1 MVVESGASDLEVAI
15 GWGEFPVAFCC
26 RDFVLPGRSLI
37 LRYVRLLGRRDE
49 SEAIPRIGWAA
60 RVREAAVPLT
70 VQPYRL
76 HFMAR
81 LLSWM
86 GSAVAPIGLAFAV
99 LHIQGGA
106 GGLGLVLAAG
116 MAPQI
121 LLLLVGGV
129 VADRWSRARVMVWSN
144 IVCFVAEGVAALLL
158 YAGAARVWHLAAM
171 SAVCGAASAFFTP
184 AAGGVVV
191 EVVPAEMR
199 HAANALLKI
208 GQNTVKVGGP
218 ALGGVLV
225 AVAGPAWV
233 IGWDALTFAAAAML
247 CAKIKLGGGRVKVK
261 TGFVSD
267 LREGWQDFWSRT
279 WLWVMVA
286 QGSVIVPMWLVGYQ
300 LLGPVYGERFLG
312 GSGPWGLVVSGFT
325 GGLIAGAALALM
337 WKPRWVGLVVCLG
350 TGSMALP
357 LAAMAL
363 GLPVLVLIGATAAA
377 GTGLAVSMTTW
388 AGLVQE
394 RIPKDRLSRTTSYST
409 LGQLLPVPLGY
420 LTAGP
425 AAELL
430 GVRVVL
436 ALAAVV
442 IAGAAVLPLLLRQIR
457 ELSLAV
463 EDESVDSELASAA
476 RAPR

>member
-1 MVVESGASDLEVAI
+1 MVSR
-15 GWGEFPVAFCC
+15 C
-26 RDFVLPGRSLI
+26 RDFVFPGRSLI
-37 LRYVRLLGRRDE
+37 LRYVRGAGRQGEPD
-49 SEAIPRIGWAA
+49 AVPRIGWRA
-60 RVREAAVPLT
+60 RVRAAAVPLT
-70 VQPYRL
+70 VPAYRL
-76 HFMAR
+76 HFTAR
-81 LLSWM
+81 LLSWT

-99 LHIQGGA
+99 LHIERGA
-106 GGLGLVLAAG
+106 GGLGLVLATG
-116 MAPQI
+116 MVPQI

-129 VADRWSRARVMVWSN
+129 VADRFSRARVMVWSN
-144 IVCFVAEGVAALLL
+144 IVCFAAEGLAALLL
-158 YAGAARVWHLAAM
+158 YADVARVWHLAAM

-191 EVVPAEMR
+191 EVVPKEMR

-225 AVAGPAWV
+225 AVAGPEWV
-233 IGWDALTFAAAAML
+233 IGWDALTFAAGAVL
-247 CAKIKLGGGRVKVK
+247 CARIKLAPSRVKVRA
-261 TGFVSD
+261 GFVTE
-267 LREGWQDFWSRT
+267 LREGWHDFWART
-279 WLWVMVA
+279 WLWIMVV

-312 GSGPWGLVVSGFT
+312 GSGPWGLVMAGFT

-363 GLPVLVLIGATAAA
+363 DLPVLVLIGATAAA

-420 LTAGP
+420 LAAGP

-430 GVRVVL
+430 GVRAVL
-436 ALAAVV
+436 VAAAVV
-442 IAGAAVLPLLLRQIR
+442 IAGAAVLPLLFRQIR

-463 EDESVDSELASAA
+463 EDESAASDLTSAA